1 MIGIAALFA
10 ASLLPATPPPNVGG
24 VADGRP
30 VALER
35 KLHGTWK
42 GGACVGVL
50 TLRANGTFERRHYS
64 PGNNMLTGTWEVRW
78 DALPPTLTLTCKDAD
93 FAGYVGTTQAV
104 KLVHLDD
111 DILAWKFADDKHLVR
126 FERRKK

>member
-10 ASLLPATPPPNVGG
+10 ASLLPATPPPTAGG
-24 VADGRP
+24 AQDGRP

-42 GGACVGVL
+42 GGACVGTL
-50 TLRANGTFERRHYS
+50 TLRPNGTFERRHYS
-64 PGNNMLTGTWEVRW
+64 PGGNTLTGTWAVRW

-93 FAGYVGTTQAV
+93 YAGYVGTTEEV
-104 KLVHLDD
+104 KLVQLDD
-111 DILAWKFADDKHLVR
+111 AALAWQREGAEQPVR
-126 FERRKK
+126 FERPKK